1 MGDKKKKKSI
11 LDTLKDLEKRFGKG
25 CIMRLG
31 DRVVE
36 DVPSIP
42 TGSLTL
48 DLALGTGGLARGR
61 VIEIYGPESSGKTTL
76 ALSTIAQ
83 AQAQGGLCAFID
95 AEHALDVQ
103 YAGALG
109 VATEDILIS
118 QPDHGEQALE
128 IVDQL
133 CQSSAVALIVVD
145 SVAALVP
152 RAELEG
158 EIGDVHMGLHARLMS
173 QAMRKLA
180 SGAAKSGTTVIFIN
194 QLRHKIGV
202 QFGSPETTTGGNALK
217 FYASV
222 RLDIRR
228 IGQVKTDGDEANG
241 TRVRVKVVKN
251 KLAPPFRKAEFEVL
265 FGTGIN
271 SGGELIDLGTEYG
284 RINKSG
290 SWYSCED
297 QRLGQ
302 GRERAVAYL
311 ADHPDLADYLRQC
324 ILSPDEAPTSPPKS
338 AFIAA
343 PAVAPEVAPAPP
355 PSPGP
360 SPKPAPAPP
369 PAPASPDRDASEE
382 KTA

>member
-1 MGDKKKKKSI
+1 MGDKKKKRSI

-31 DRVVE
+31 DRTTVK
-36 DVPSIP
+36 VPSIP
-42 TGSLTL
+42 TGSVTL
-48 DLALGTGGLARGR
+48 DIALGTGGLARGR

-76 ALSTIAQ
+76 ALSTMAQ
-83 AQAQGGLCAFID
+83 AQRQGGLCAFID

-103 YAGALG
+103 YAKSLG
-109 VATEDILIS
+109 VATEEILIS

-133 CQSSAVALIVVD
+133 CQSSAVSFIVVD

-158 EIGDVHMGLHARLMS
+158 EIGDVHMGLQARLMS

-180 SGAAKSGTTVIFIN
+180 SVAARSDTTVVFIN

-222 RLDIRR
+222 RLDIRK

-251 KLAPPFRKAEFEVL
+251 KLAPPFRKAEFEVF

-271 SGGELIDLGTEYG
+271 TGGELVDLGVERG
-284 RINKSG
+284 LVSKSG
-290 SWYSCED
+290 SWYSLGD

-302 GRERAVAYL
+302 GRERAVAHL
-311 ADHPDLADYLRQC
+311 ADHPDQAEWLRKS
-324 ILSPDEAPTSPPKS
+324 IL
-338 AFIAA
+338 
-343 PAVAPEVAPAPP
+343 APEEA
-355 PSPGP
+355 
-360 SPKPAPAPP
+360 PAPAPSP
-369 PAPASPDRDASEE
+369 SPAVGEVDAAAEE
-382 KTA
+382 IAQPKTATTR

>member
-1 MGDKKKKKSI
+1 MGEKKKNKKRSI
-11 LDTLKDLEKRFGKG
+11 LEMLKDLEKRFGKG

-31 DRVVE
+31 DRAVE
-36 DVPSIP
+36 PVPSIP
-42 TGSLTL
+42 TGSLGL
-48 DLALGTGGLARGR
+48 YLALGTGGLARGR
-61 VIEIYGPESSGKTTL
+61 LIEVYGPESSGKTTL
-76 ALSTIAQ
+76 ALSAIAQ
-83 AQAQGGLCAFID
+83 AQRQGGLCAFID

-103 YAGALG
+103 YAGRLG
-109 VATEDILIS
+109 VQPEELLIS
-118 QPDHGEQALE
+118 QPDYGEQALE

-133 CQSSAVALIVVD
+133 CQSQALALIVVD

-158 EIGDVHMGLHARLMS
+158 EIGDVHVGLQARLMS

-180 SGAAKSGTTVIFIN
+180 AVSSRNDTTVLFIN

-228 IGQVKTDGDEANG
+228 IGQVRTDGDDANG

-271 SGGELIDLGTEYG
+271 TGGELVDLGVE
-284 RINKSG
+284 RKLVERSG
-290 SWYSCED
+290 SWYSYGEH
-297 QRLGQ
+297 RMGQ
-302 GRERAVAYL
+302 GRERAVAFL
-311 ADHPDLADYLRQC
+311 AENPELGVELRSAILAAEGVLGPD
-324 ILSPDEAPTSPPKS
+324 
-338 AFIAA
+338 
-343 PAVAPEVAPAPP
+343 
-355 PSPGP
+355 
-360 SPKPAPAPP
+360 PAPALV
-369 PAPASPDRDASEE
+369 AAGGADGDATQQAQE
-382 KTA
+382 AGR